1 MSQPSVGRGSV
12 LTLLLLSSMTVMAG
26 ATISPTLPSIGKVFA
41 DTPRSD
47 LLVRLVLTLP
57 ALFTAIG
64 APIAGGIIDRFGRRP
79 LLFGVI
85 VLYALAGGSGLFA
98 RDLSELLIG
107 RAGLGLAV
115 GGILTTAT
123 TLIAD
128 YFGGDER
135 SKVLAWQSAFM
146 GIGGVGFVTLGG
158 FLTDVSWRAPF
169 SVYLLALVYL
179 PLVALFL
186 PEPRRSGTGEQV
198 DDGRESATGP
208 DGSSEALTSSGATAS
223 SAMVPRRV
231 LGLVYALGFLGMI
244 VFFALPVQL
253 PFHLQAIDDVP
264 ATKVGLALATMTA
277 VAACTSLAYP
287 KLRTRL
293 SFPAIFGVQ
302 FLLQGAGYLLLG
314 SAPSYTGAFPGL
326 VIAGAGAGL
335 LVPNVQLWT
344 SRLAPAELRGRVL
357 GGLGL
362 CLFLGQ
368 FLSPMVTQ
376 PLATSRGYG
385 GMYGSLAS
393 FLLAFSA
400 LFILGSI
407 VRKNRRPR

>member
-1 MSQPSVGRGSV
+1 MSQPSIGRGSV

-26 ATISPTLPSIGKVFA
+26 ATISPTLPSISEVFA
-41 DTPRSD
+41 DNPKSD

-79 LLFGVI
+79 LLFVVI
-85 VLYALAGGSGLFA
+85 VLYALAGGSGLLA
-98 RDLSELLIG
+98 GDLPQLLIG

-128 YFGGDER
+128 YFEGDER

-169 SVYLLALVYL
+169 GVYLLALVYL

-186 PEPRRSGTGEQV
+186 PEPNRFGSRSVSTKPSGGSGDDRPPTTSDPAASAPESTKEPAARRS
-198 DDGRESATGP
+198 
-208 DGSSEALTSSGATAS
+208 
-223 SAMVPRRV
+223 V
-231 LGLVYALGFLGMI
+231 LGLVYVLGFLGMV

-253 PFHLQAIDDVP
+253 PFHLQTIDSVS
-264 ATKVGLALATMTA
+264 ASRIGIALATMTA
-277 VAACTSLAYP
+277 TAACVSLLYP

-314 SAPSYTGAFPGL
+314 SAPSYVGAFPGL
-326 VIAGAGAGL
+326 IIAGAGSGL

-344 SRLAPAELRGRVL
+344 SQLAPAEIRGRVL
-357 GGLGL
+357 GVLGL

-376 PLATSRGYG
+376 PLANTRGYG
-385 GMYGSLAS
+385 GMYGSLAL
-393 FLLAFSA
+393 FLLVLSA
-400 LFILGSI
+400 VFVIGST
-407 VRKNRRPR
+407 VRKRT